1 VTLVCAF
8 CPLTADRLSPD
19 SVTAATEFLRSLWK
33 IRLTEAL
40 ARGNDK
46 IAEADGPDEVNRRWE
61 QAVKG
66 RQHVNAKA
74 RELQQA
80 ASHGVSPH
88 ELLQL
93 EAAPPSGASS
103 SGFSAR
109 ARTAAPLETGNLP
122 KMV

>member
-1 VTLVCAF
+1 ML

-19 SVTAATEFLRSLWK
+19 SVTAATEFCRGIWK
-33 IRLTEAL
+33 LRLTELYENSTNA
-40 ARGNDK
+40 

-66 RQHVNAKA
+66 RHHVNAEA

-80 ASHGVSPH
+80 ASHAVSPH

-103 SGFSAR
+103 SGVSAR

>member
-1 VTLVCAF
+1 M
-8 CPLTADRLSPD
+8 RGI
-19 SVTAATEFLRSLWK
+19 WK
-33 IRLTEAL
+33 LRLTEAL
-40 ARGNDK
+40 ARGNDA
-46 IAEADGPDEVNRRWE
+46 IAEGDGLDEVNRRWD

-66 RQHVNAKA
+66 RQHVTAEA

-80 ASHGVSPH
+80 ASHVVSPH